1 MLRPQINASDV
12 AHHRVQMKL
21 AEVTVQGSRFADL
34 GPETLDSWHRE
45 CVAKHSIRRREQW
58 LQGQLGGGGMIA
70 DNEVA
75 GQ

>member
-34 GPETLDSWHRE
+34 GPEHW
-45 CVAKHSIRRREQW
+45 IRGIERAS
-58 LQGQLGGGGMIA
+58 LSTASGGASSGDKVSLEAVG
-70 DNEVA
+70 
-75 GQ
+75 